1 MARNG
6 LKELLKR
13 NRLSNFFPF
22 GNIPDCHE
30 KLLLNE
36 EDNILPYLLLPL
48 AGPEEFTADE
58 NDELPLDLQYLP
70 PDKER
75 EKGKE
80 VCKLLMESLLHVSY
94 AFHLWQS
101 CAIAIK
107 TKRRSSKLVI
117 TENKTR
123 QILQNTNIFLR
134 PDTHRLTSIPL
145 KIIRKP
151 LVF

>member
-1 MARNG
+1 M
-6 LKELLKR
+6 
-13 NRLSNFFPF
+13 
-22 GNIPDCHE
+22 
-30 KLLLNE
+30 
-36 EDNILPYLLLPL
+36 LLPL

-75 EKGKE
+75 EKDKE
-80 VCKLLMESLLHVSY
+80 VCKLLMESLVHVSY

-101 CAIAIK
+101 YAIAIK

>member
-1 MARNG
+1 MFLEGIKWTLARNG

-75 EKGKE
+75 EKDEE
-80 VCKLLMESLLHVSY
+80 VCKLLMESILHVSFKYKNKVSY
-94 AFHLWQS
+94 AISFV
-101 CAIAIK
+101 A
-107 TKRRSSKLVI
+107 KLC
-117 TENKTR
+117 
-123 QILQNTNIFLR
+123 
-134 PDTHRLTSIPL
+134 HCH
-145 KIIRKP
+145 
-151 LVF
+151 